1 MDKETWNVIIKNG
14 AYSHELDWIAQDNLG
29 QIAIFSAIM
38 EAPIPEIVGKSY
50 ELYSELE
57 LIINRLSEKSKAEP
71 IIKNDGNISDWLE
84 YSKKGLFA
92 FDFQDVHREKKDK
105 LEHYDLIS
113 IPSNPI
119 YIRDLKLKKEIESI
133 IPKID
138 CNFREGNVSLEKIKN
153 ALQQRV

>member
-1 MDKETWNVIIKNG
+1 MDKETWNEIIKNG

-38 EAPIPEIVGKSY
+38 EAPIPKVIGKSY
-50 ELYSELE
+50 ALFSELE
-57 LIINRLSEKSKAEP
+57 LIINQLTEKGNAEP
-71 IIKNDGNISDWLE
+71 ITKNNRNISDWLE

-92 FDFQDVHREKKDK
+92 FDFQDVHREKQDK

-119 YIRDLKLKKEIESI
+119 YIHDLKLKKEIEGI

-138 CNFREGNVSLEKIKN
+138 CNFQEGNVSNEKIKSN
-153 ALQQRV
+153 PQQRV